1 MNWNLGI
8 NKGFTAIKLV
18 NPKINRYFLRFSKV
32 SITPTEDSPKYD
44 IKYLLAKYD
53 GKITEDIL
61 KKILISFVKEYDKS
75 DEINCVYI
83 GEDKTWFDKNTR
95 VGLVNSLKI
104 QKEAGKTDAK
114 IWYNVGEE
122 LKSVTMTIDD
132 ALDFLYRL
140 ELYAAKTFD
149 VTESHIQ
156 AVNAIDNINEL
167 MAYNITA
174 DYPAYIR
181 ATNFTE

>member
-1 MNWNLGI
+1 MKWFYCQKETFVPVNNINPFRGTYYLGFSAIDLATPDESNNDMKFLLVRHDAPVNLEL
-8 NKGFTAIKLV
+8 IK
-18 NPKINRYFLRFSKV
+18 P
-32 SITPTEDSPKYD
+32 
-44 IKYLLAKYD
+44 
-53 GKITEDIL
+53 
-61 KKILISFVKEYDKS
+61 ILINLIKEYDKS

-156 AVNAIDNINEL
+156 AVNAIDNVNDL
-167 MAYNITA
+167 MAYNITN

>member
-1 MNWNLGI
+1 
-8 NKGFTAIKLV
+8 
-18 NPKINRYFLRFSKV
+18 
-32 SITPTEDSPKYD
+32 
-44 IKYLLAKYD
+44 
-53 GKITEDIL
+53 
-61 KKILISFVKEYDKS
+61 
-75 DEINCVYI
+75 
-83 GEDKTWFDKNTR
+83 
-95 VGLVNSLKI
+95 
-104 QKEAGKTDAK
+104 
-114 IWYNVGEE
+114 
-122 LKSVTMTIDD
+122 MTIDD

-156 AVNAIDNINEL
+156 AVNAIDNVNDL